1 MTTQRKFYAV
11 ILLFVFLLATYLVV
25 PVEASMRASDIIMSH
40 SCKATAKG
48 DGEIAVTFSIS
59 AKHPVSQIGAKSMY
73 FFASNGDSWTLEE
86 AYNKND
92 EGMCR
97 ANAGI
102 QGGTI
107 NYQGTS
113 GVRYRVV
120 VTLFAED
127 SDGTSDARTYT
138 MYVNA

>member
-1 MTTQRKFYAV
+1 MIARHKSRIAA
-11 ILLFVFLLATYLVV
+11 ILCIALLFAYLIV
-25 PVEASMRASDIIMSH
+25 PAGASMQASDIISSH
-40 SCKATAKG
+40 SCKAVAKG
-48 DGEIAVTFSIS
+48 NGKIGVTFSIT
-59 AKHPVSQIGAKSMY
+59 AKYPISQIGAKSMY

-86 AYNKND
+86 AYDKTD
-92 EGMCR
+92 DGMVR
-97 ANAGI
+97 NNGGAH
-102 QGGTI
+102 GGTI
-107 NYQGTS
+107 YYQGTS